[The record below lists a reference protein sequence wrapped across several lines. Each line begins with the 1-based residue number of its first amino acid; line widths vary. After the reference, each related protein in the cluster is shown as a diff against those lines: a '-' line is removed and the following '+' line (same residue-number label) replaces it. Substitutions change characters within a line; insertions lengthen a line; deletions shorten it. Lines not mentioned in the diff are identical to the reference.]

1 MPVSIDEGNE
11 VTIGCVRAGGWGA
24 ALILRNTFAVPLP
37 PEEAWRLLLDIR
49 RISQCV
55 PGGELT
61 EIVDEDSFKGRMRVR
76 LGPILVEFAGTA
88 RFESRDEVAHAASL
102 RAAGNDTK
110 GRGSATARAQFGL
123 APDPAGALVSIE
135 TDLHLAGM
143 IAQYGRAG
151 GVIAALAQQLVEE
164 FAGNLAADIAREHRS
179 EATATPTAAAPRP
192 QPRTLSGLGLLCRAV
207 LARLKRLLTRR
218 AL

>member
-1 MPVSIDEGNE
+1 M
-11 VTIGCVRAGGWGA
+11 
-24 ALILRNTFAVPLP
+24 ILRNSFTVPLP
-37 PEEAWRLLLDIR
+37 PEAAWRLLLDIR
-49 RISQCV
+49 RVAQCV

-61 EIVDEDSFKGRMRVR
+61 EIVDDESFKGRMRVR

-110 GRGSATARAQFGL
+110 GRGSATARAQFRL
-123 APDPAGALVSIE
+123 AADPAGALVSIE

-151 GVIAALAQQLVEE
+151 GLIAALAQQLVEE
-164 FAGNLAADIAREHRS
+164 FAGNLSAEIARQRQHD
-179 EATATPTAAAPRP
+179 AAPAAATPRP
-192 QPRTLSGLGLLCRAV
+192 QPPPLSGLGLLWRTV
-207 LARLKRLLTRR
+207 LARLKRLLSRR